1 MRMGLLFLFMVGG
14 GLAVGVVYSAIKL
27 WGDAAAGRHAL
38 GFLGL
43 LALLGSLGAL
53 IFLGA
58 LLGMGMH

>member
-1 MRMGLLFLFMVGG
+1 MGMLFAFMVVA
-14 GLAVGVVYSAIKL
+14 GLAAGVAYSAIKL
-27 WGDAAAGRHAL
+27 WGDAAEGRHAL

-58 LLGMGMH
+58 LLGLGMH

>member
-1 MRMGLLFLFMVGG
+1 MGILFAFMVVA
-14 GLAVGVVYSAIKL
+14 GLAAGVVYSAIKL
-27 WGDAAAGRHAL
+27 WGDAAAGRHGL

-58 LLGMGMH
+58 LLGLGMH